1 MERAIRPEDW
11 PAALHFRWMGFRAAC
26 ACTIFTRADGR
37 TTETRIMRTLFG
49 IVLGIALAVGA
60 AYVHDDSVPADPNPL
75 IPERQIVN
83 WDVLGQVVHEK
94 TASIQGWFDRSTGRP
109 GR

>member
-1 MERAIRPEDW
+1 M
-11 PAALHFRWMGFRAAC
+11 AAP
-26 ACTIFTRADGR
+26 
-37 TTETRIMRTLFG
+37 TEIRIMRTLFG

-94 TASIQGWFDRSTGRP
+94 TASIQGWFDRSGGRP